1 MTGKLWKWGGIAL
14 LMVVVWRAFTTP
26 MQPGLVASEV
36 DKSLEIWE
44 ITLTSAGYPLDFNA
58 NPSDPQHSD
67 FQLVLKSGDMNTGI
81 ATYCAEVTAVGS
93 HRIVGRFTPPDTL
106 PAPSMDVYLMTPG
119 AGSLMLRHAFS
130 VQGSI
135 QGLPAENCALGEEQP
150 YLLPTTIPF
159 QPTILETIR
168 NLMFH
173 VPMWFAMF
181 FIMGLGFVASIR
193 FMLSGDI
200 KFDQRAD
207 AAART
212 GLLFGIL
219 GLITGAV
226 WARFTWGAWW
236 VSDPQLNGALVTV
249 LVYSGYR
256 ILRASTADDDR
267 VPRLAAAYN
276 VFAFI
281 LLVVLLMILPKYN
294 ESLHP
299 GKDGSPGFNTYDLDN
314 TLRLMFY
321 PAVIGWGALCYWI
334 YKLRLRMI
342 RVGRALINR

>member
-1 MTGKLWKWGGIAL
+1 MTGKFWKWGGIAV
-14 LMVVVWRAFTTP
+14 LMGVVWLTFTTP
-26 MQPGLVASEV
+26 MQPGLVSSQV
-36 DKSLEIWE
+36 DKSADLWI
-44 ITLTSAGYPLDFNA
+44 ISLTSAGYPLDFNA
-58 NPSDPQHSD
+58 QATD
-67 FQLVLKSGDMNTGI
+67 FQLVLKSGNMDTGI
-81 ATYCAEVTAVGS
+81 ATYCAEVTAISS
-93 HRIVGRFTPPDTL
+93 HGITAQFAPPDTL
-106 PAPSMDVYLMTPG
+106 PAASIDVYLMTPG

-130 VQGSI
+130 VKDAVLGV
-135 QGLPAENCALGEEQP
+135 PAKNCDLGPEKAN
-150 YLLPTTIPF
+150 LLPTTIPF
-159 QPTILETIR
+159 QPNILETIR

-181 FIMGLGFVASIR
+181 FIMGLGFVASLQ

-200 KFDQRAD
+200 RFDQRAD

-212 GLLFGIL
+212 GLTFGVL
-219 GLITGAV
+219 GLLTGAV

-256 ILRASTADDDR
+256 ILRASTGDDDR
-267 VPRLAAAYN
+267 LPRLAAAYN

-281 LLVVLLMILPKYN
+281 LLVVLLMILPKYS

-321 PAVIGWGALCYWI
+321 PAVIGWGMLCYWI
-334 YKLRLRMI
+334 YTLRLRMI
-342 RVGRALINR
+342 RVDRSLIDR